1 LTGLLWDDL
10 SAEGNG
16 KGAEGFEEL
25 TGTGLRWCTHRI
37 FCGEYWWRRLGHQ
50 RHSQV
55 GEVRRMVDVGGRR
68 CGVESSIL
76 GNYFIVKEWA
86 LW

>member
-1 LTGLLWDDL
+1 
-10 SAEGNG
+10 
-16 KGAEGFEEL
+16 
-25 TGTGLRWCTHRI
+25 
-37 FCGEYWWRRLGHQ
+37 
-50 RHSQV
+50 V

-68 CGVESSIL
+68 CGVECSIL

>member
-1 LTGLLWDDL
+1 
-10 SAEGNG
+10 
-16 KGAEGFEEL
+16 
-25 TGTGLRWCTHRI
+25 
-37 FCGEYWWRRLGHQ
+37 
-50 RHSQV
+50 V

-68 CGVESSIL
+68 CGVESLIL